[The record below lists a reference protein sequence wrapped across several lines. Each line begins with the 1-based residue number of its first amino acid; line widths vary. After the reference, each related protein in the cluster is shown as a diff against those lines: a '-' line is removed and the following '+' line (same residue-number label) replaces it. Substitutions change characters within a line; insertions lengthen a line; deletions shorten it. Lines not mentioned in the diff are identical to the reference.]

1 MSLSREKF
9 EQGMT
14 TQEYI
19 DYIKVNKQPFIDIY
33 NGVEVPAETKSFFD
47 GLSEPLNLAV
57 FTSDWCGDALSTTP
71 AILRLADSTDKLNL
85 QVFSRDDEL
94 ELTNG
99 FLPENRAGTVPV
111 FVTFDAEMGE
121 VSRFI
126 ETARSLVPQI
136 DAMDETIAQ
145 EVAAEGDASGDAVR
159 AAARGKRTAFRVGKA
174 GEWGAVILREFQQIV
189 AEGLE
194 LAPGQRPSE
203 GGTQWPPPEA

>member
-1 MSLSREKF
+1 MALSREKF

-19 DYIKVNKQPFIDIY
+19 EYIKVNKQPFIDIY
-33 NGVEVPAETKSFFD
+33 NGVEVPEETQAFFD
-47 GLSEPLNLAV
+47 GLAEPLNLAV
-57 FTSDWCGDALSTTP
+57 FTSDWCGDAMSTTP
-71 AILRLADSTDKLNL
+71 AILKLADATDKLNL

-94 ELTNG
+94 ETTNS

-145 EVAAEGDASGDAVR
+145 EVEAEGIAGDEVR
-159 AAARGKRTAFRVGKA
+159 AAGRGKRTAFRVGKA
-174 GEWGAVILREFQQIV
+174 QEWGDVILQEFQQVV
-189 AEGLE
+189 AEGLAR
-194 LAPGQRPSE
+194 APGERPSE
-203 GGTQWPPPEA
+203 GGTQWPPPEE

>member
-1 MSLSREKF
+1 MALSKNKF

-19 DYIKVNKQPFIDIY
+19 EYIKVNKQPFIDIY
-33 NGVEVPAETKSFFD
+33 DGVQVPAEVQDYFD
-47 GLSEPLNLAV
+47 GLAEPLNLAV
-57 FTSDWCGDALSTTP
+57 FTSDWCGDAMSTTP
-71 AILRLADSTDKLNL
+71 AILKLADATDKLNL

-94 ELTNG
+94 ETTNS

-136 DAMDETIAQ
+136 DAMDESIAQ
-145 EVAAEGDASGDAVR
+145 EVAAEGITGDEVR
-159 AAARGKRTAFRVGKA
+159 AAGRGRRTSFRVGKA
-174 GEWGAVILREFQQIV
+174 KEWGDVILQEFQQLV
-189 AEGLE
+189 AEGLN

-203 GGTQWPPPEA
+203 GGTQWPPPEE

>member
-1 MSLSREKF
+1 MALSREKF

-19 DYIKVNKQPFIDIY
+19 EYIKVNKQPFIDIY
-33 NGVEVPAETKSFFD
+33 NGVEVPEETRAFFD
-47 GLSEPLNLAV
+47 GLAEPLNLAV
-57 FTSDWCGDALSTTP
+57 FTSDWCGDAMSTTP
-71 AILRLADSTDKLNL
+71 AILKLADATDKLNL

-94 ELTNG
+94 ETTNS

-145 EVAAEGDASGDAVR
+145 EVEAEGIAGDEVR
-159 AAARGKRTAFRVGKA
+159 AAGRGKRTAFRVGKA
-174 GEWGAVILREFQQIV
+174 REWGDVILQEFQQVV
-189 AEGLE
+189 AEGLAR
-194 LAPGQRPSE
+194 APGERPSE
-203 GGTQWPPPEA
+203 GGTQWPPPEE

>member
-1 MSLSREKF
+1 MALSREKF

-33 NGVEVPAETKSFFD
+33 NGVEIPDETRAFFD
-47 GLSEPLNLAV
+47 GLAEPLNLAV

-99 FLPENRAGTVPV
+99 FLPEHRAGTVPV
-111 FVTFDAEMGE
+111 FVAFDAEMGE

-136 DAMDETIAQ
+136 DAMDYAIAQ
-145 EVAAEGDASGDAVR
+145 EVAAANTEEGEAR
-159 AAARGKRTAFRVGKA
+159 AASRGKRTAFRVGKA
-174 GEWGAVILREFQQIV
+174 KDWGDVILREFQQVV
-189 AEGLE
+189 AEGLA

-203 GGTQWPPPEA
+203 GGTEWPPPEE

>member
-1 MSLSREKF
+1 MALSAEKF
-9 EQGMT
+9 AQGMT

-19 DYIKVNKQPFIDIY
+19 EYIKVNKQPFIDIY
-33 NGVEVPAETKSFFD
+33 NGVEVPAETQAFFD
-47 GLSEPLNLAV
+47 GLAEPLNLAV

-71 AILRLADSTDKLNL
+71 AILRLADSTDKLRL

-99 FLPENRAGTVPV
+99 FLPEHRAGTVPV

-121 VSRFI
+121 ISRFV

-136 DAMDETIAQ
+136 DAMDDAIAQ
-145 EVAAEGDASGDAVR
+145 EVAAAGTAADDQR
-159 AAARGKRTAFRVGKA
+159 AATRGKRTAFRVGKA
-174 GEWGAVILREFQQIV
+174 KDWGDVILREFQQVV
-189 AEGLE
+189 ADGLA

-203 GGTQWPPPEA
+203 GGTEWPPPQE

>member
-1 MSLSREKF
+1 MALSREKF

-19 DYIKVNKQPFIDIY
+19 EYIKVNKQPFIDIY
-33 NGVEVPAETKSFFD
+33 NGVEVPAETRAFFD
-47 GLSEPLNLAV
+47 GLAEPLNLAV
-57 FTSDWCGDALSTTP
+57 FTSDWCGDAMSTTP
-71 AILRLADSTDKLNL
+71 AILKLADGTDKLNL

-94 ELTNG
+94 ETTNS

-136 DAMDETIAQ
+136 DAMDEAIAQ
-145 EVAAEGDASGDAVR
+145 EVAAEGVGEDQAR
-159 AAARGKRTAFRVGKA
+159 AAGRGKRTAYRVGKA
-174 GEWGAVILREFQQIV
+174 GDWGAVILREFQQV
-189 AEGLE
+189 VSEGLQM
-194 LAPGQRPSE
+194 APGQRPAE